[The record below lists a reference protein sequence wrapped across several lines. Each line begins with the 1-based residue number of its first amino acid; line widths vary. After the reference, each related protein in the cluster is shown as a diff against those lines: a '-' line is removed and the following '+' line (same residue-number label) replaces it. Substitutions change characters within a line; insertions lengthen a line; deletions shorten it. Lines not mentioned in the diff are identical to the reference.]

1 MRAQLVG
8 GFLAKVPRLTPA
20 KVVALAAMLGAVVAL
35 GLLLA
40 IPAVAMAADI
50 NKTVSVD
57 ATQDGWQDTGIF
69 LRAGDDVV
77 IDGSGTVDLDCSNPN
92 FDNTPPDGVSPPQIT
107 NDPDFLAPNL
117 NVGALIGK
125 IDSGDPF
132 VVGDFKTIN
141 SVGNSGELY
150 LAVNDSNY
158 LDNCG
163 HFTAEIAVNH
173 PDTRSPRV
181 SSTIPTAGAKGVGPS
196 ANIKANFS
204 EEMSASTIFFSGNG
218 GAFKLF
224 KKGSTTKV
232 GATISYNPN
241 LDRALLNPNNSLQR
255 GVTYK
260 AVVTTAARDEAD
272 NRLDQKPG
280 VSGLQSKVWFFTV
293 RN

>member
-1 MRAQLVG
+1 MQ
-8 GFLAKVPRLTPA
+8 T
-20 KVVALAAMLGAVVAL
+20 MLRNKITLLFMML

-40 IPAVAMAADI
+40 IPAVAIAADI
-50 NKTVSVD
+50 NKTVSVN
-57 ATQDGWQDTGIF
+57 ATQASWKDTGIF

-77 IDGSGTVDLDCSNPN
+77 IDGSGTVDLDCGSSN

-107 NDPDFLAPNL
+107 NDPAFLAPNL

-163 HFTAEIAVNH
+163 HFTADIAVNH

-181 SSTIPTAGAKGVGPS
+181 SSTVPTSGATGVPPL
-196 ANIKANFS
+196 AKIKATFTEDMAPFS
-204 EEMSASTIFFSGNG
+204 INTNTFM
-218 GAFKLF
+218 LF
-224 KKGSTTKV
+224 KKGSSTKV
-232 GATISYNPN
+232 RATVSYNAN
-241 LDRALLNPNNSLQR
+241 KDWAVLDPNNTLQR
-255 GVTYK
+255 GASYR
-260 AVVTTAARDEAD
+260 AVVTTGARDEAD
-272 NRLDQKPG
+272 NRLDQNRSL
-280 VSGLQSKVWFFTV
+280 SGLQPKVWFFKV
-293 RN
+293 SE